1 MAREPIKLPPMT
13 DKDIMP
19 MGKHKGTEMGNVPA
33 QYLMYM
39 YESSMFDS
47 FPRVKQYVIDN
58 LDVIKQELKGG

>member
-19 MGKHKGTEMGNVPA
+19 MGKHKGTSMGNVPA

-39 YESSMFDS
+39 YEGNMFDS

-58 LDVIKQELKGG
+58 LEVIKQELKGG